1 MECMALYLH
10 GTLVAALCQPADM
23 LDHKGEVT
31 VTTKQGGELEYSGAN
46 AVLDM

>member
-10 GTLVAALCQPADM
+10 GTVVAAFGQPADM
-23 LDHKGEVT
+23 LDHKGEVN

-46 AVLDM
+46 AVIGM